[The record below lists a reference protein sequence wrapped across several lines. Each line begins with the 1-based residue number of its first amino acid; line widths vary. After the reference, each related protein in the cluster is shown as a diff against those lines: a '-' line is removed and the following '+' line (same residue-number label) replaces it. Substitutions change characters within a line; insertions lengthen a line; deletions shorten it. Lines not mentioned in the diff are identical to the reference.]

1 MGQWH
6 SADEYDGQV
15 REITFRSICNS
26 PMCPP
31 DTAMTEWQ
39 HAVLSADKKTLVQ
52 TWTSKMIKQLY
63 IVFLPGGIKIFLYFV
78 FRCLRLY
85 NRHMMFHL
93 GHTLRYVLSI
103 AGFAFL
109 ERRKKRQPCFESLA
123 FTYAIVWLQDHN
135 LMK

>member
-39 HAVLSADKKTLVQ
+39 HAVLSADKKILVQ
-52 TWTSKMIKQLY
+52 T
-63 IVFLPGGIKIFLYFV
+63 
-78 FRCLRLY
+78 
-85 NRHMMFHL
+85 
-93 GHTLRYVLSI
+93 
-103 AGFAFL
+103 
-109 ERRKKRQPCFESLA
+109 
-123 FTYAIVWLQDHN
+123 
-135 LMK
+135 